1 MGKLFKWSFILFN
14 IIMVIWLISYWKHIG
29 DLSAQNSDSASQTG
43 VAIGAT
49 LGTGMLFGRGLLA
62 ISSSGFSPFSH
73 EQSLEPE
80 NCRP

>member
-14 IIMVIWLISYWKHIG
+14 VIMVIWLISYWKQIG

-49 LGTGMLFGRGLLA
+49 LGTGMLFVLWVIGDIILGLFTLFTRA
-62 ISSSGFSPFSH
+62 KS
-73 EQSLEPE
+73 
-80 NCRP
+80 